1 MPIIDIKYPMKL
13 CVEGFPFVLQLL
25 LVEESPIS
33 ANFFVA
39 TALFFTVPVT
49 VGDFSENLVKIA
61 RNVHEMRTVGK
72 RRFVENWKTEGHR
85 SWLR

>member
-1 MPIIDIKYPMKL
+1 MRR
-13 CVEGFPFVLQLL
+13 GFSFR
-25 LVEESPIS
+25 SPTFIS
-33 ANFFVA
+33 RRKSNFCQFSVA
-39 TALFFTVPVT
+39 TALFFTVPAT